1 MVGAIFDQH
10 VVVRRLVQ
18 EVADESRDEA
28 VVTYKHKY
36 KESIDGADSEH
47 KEVTCNYVA
56 VAIST

>member
-1 MVGAIFDQH
+1 M
-10 VVVRRLVQ
+10 
-18 EVADESRDEA
+18 ADESRDAA

-47 KEVTCNYVA
+47 KEVACNYAA